1 MRRRRRAAATA
12 AALAMLLT
20 AALAWPARSAAWGFA
35 GHRMVEEEAIETL
48 PEPLRGWFREHR
60 EEISDWSIDPD
71 TVLRERHG
79 REEAVRHFI
88 DLDLYGRPPFAELPR
103 SYEAAVARY
112 SREQVAARGTVP
124 WTIEEKHAR
133 LVAELRRGDWHEAL
147 RTAAYGGHY
156 VADATM
162 PLHAV
167 SDYDGKAAGVPG
179 IHKAIEHGVVDERIH
194 DYRRQ
199 VRAAVRPARGSSYGE
214 QQIFDVLFE
223 SYAAVP
229 ELVSDDREAR
239 RRAAVGTP
247 RWAEAVDRAARP
259 LLVRRLAR
267 AVELLGGFWLS
278 AWNDAGKPM
287 PKR

>member
-1 MRRRRRAAATA
+1 MPIAA
-12 AALAMLLT
+12 AALLL
-20 AALAWPARSAAWGFA
+20 AGNLAWPAVTFGWGFA

-48 PEPLRGWFREHR
+48 REPLRGWFRAHR

-88 DLDLYGRPPFAELPR
+88 DLDLYGRPPFPELPR
-103 SYEAAVARY
+103 SFEAAVARY
-112 SREQVAARGTVP
+112 GRERVDARGTAP

-133 LVAELRRGDWHEAL
+133 LVAEFRRGQWHAAL

-167 SDYDGKAAGVPG
+167 SDYDGKSAGVPG
-179 IHKAIEHGVVDERIH
+179 IHKIIEHDVVDERIRE
-194 DYRRQ
+194 YRKR
-199 VRAAVRPARGSSYGE
+199 VRVLVRPARASFGSDG
-214 QQIFDVLFE
+214 IFDVLFE
-223 SYAAVP
+223 SYGAVA
-229 ELVSDDREAR
+229 ELVADDHEAR
-239 RRAAVGTP
+239 RRAEVGTE
-247 RWAEAVDRAARP
+247 RYFDTLDRLARP

-267 AVELLGGFWLS
+267 AVDLLGAFWLS
-278 AWNDAGKPM
+278 AWEEAGRPT
-287 PKR
+287 PPQR